1 MSLLANQLQEAGLI
15 SLDSPTPSSPLHD
28 LEAVPGE
35 GTAAAVAATASISP
49 TKKESH
55 IFFKT
60 RIACDLEEVCR
71 VLMEPN
77 RIKLIVPNG
86 MKHADGFANLHTFLE
101 WWIAQDDA
109 VRLEGFMAQHFP
121 GRFDRQLLSDY
132 SPGPGP
138 TI

>member
-1 MSLLANQLQEAGLI
+1 
-15 SLDSPTPSSPLHD
+15 
-28 LEAVPGE
+28 
-35 GTAAAVAATASISP
+35 
-49 TKKESH
+49 
-55 IFFKT
+55 
-60 RIACDLEEVCR
+60 

-77 RIKLIVPNG
+77 RIKLIVPNGEGGSIYG